1 MSTAFIILLIVAIV
15 IDTVTLGVVLYS
27 LKQSISNLTAL
38 RQLGMKNG
46 RTIVAKALIR
56 RTALQAVI
64 VFGLAVVSSVR
75 IWQIHNGD
83 GIHLLG
89 VSALFT
95 IQILVA
101 ASAVYDVIERIHVV
115 RWYDEN
121 PGAREYEARSV
132 EENGVDP
139 YNISLDK

>member
-15 IDTVTLGVVLYS
+15 IDTVTLGVVFYS

-75 IWQIHNGD
+75 ILQIHNGD
-83 GIHLLG
+83 GFHLLG

-101 ASAVYDVIERIHVV
+101 ASAVYDVIERVHVV
-115 RWYDEN
+115 RWYDEH

-132 EENGVDP
+132 EETGTDP
-139 YNISLDK
+139 YNIGLDK